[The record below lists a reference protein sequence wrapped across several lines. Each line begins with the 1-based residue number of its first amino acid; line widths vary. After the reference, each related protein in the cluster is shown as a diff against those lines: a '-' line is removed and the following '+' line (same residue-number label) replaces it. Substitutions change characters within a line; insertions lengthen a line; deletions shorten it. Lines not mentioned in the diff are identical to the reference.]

1 MWVILHDEDRKGW
14 AKEHTERERSKESEG
29 MLFGQKGLLHGTQ
42 QPRIPLRGMERRWR
56 AGWMEE

>member
-29 MLFGQKGLLHGTQ
+29 MLFGQKGLLHDTKQ
-42 QPRIPLRGMERRWR
+42 SRIPLRGMETRWR
-56 AGWMEE
+56 AG